1 MKNSARKFFLF
12 YIAVMLSAAPMALHA
27 AEKKSYKTAT
37 SSSKAK
43 VVNKYKKVKF
53 KSSAP
58 RVHNRIH
65 THKAMAVDAY
75 DGSTPLKLASL
86 KALVINQLTG
96 ETVYAKNT
104 DLPTPIASVT
114 KLMTAMVML
123 DAHLPMDDL
132 LYITDED
139 VDYLKG
145 TKSRLGVGTTLTRGE
160 LLQLALIASEN
171 RAASA
176 LGRNYPGGIT
186 AFVNAMNHK
195 AQLLG
200 MKSTHFVDSSGLNSN
215 NVSTAGDL
223 AKMVNA
229 AYAYPEIRQVST
241 TASQEITLYGR
252 QNPINFVNT
261 NALVRAGNWVIGLS
275 KTGFINEAGRCLV
288 MQAEISGQPM
298 IIVLLDS
305 AGKMTRVG
313 DANRIRKWVEHNDM
327 ASLGQHVSG

>member
-53 KSSAP
+53 KSP
-58 RVHNRIH
+58 RVHNRIR

-145 TKSRLGVGTTLTRGE
+145 TRSRLGVGTTLTRGE

-186 AFVNAMNHK
+186 AFVAAMNYK

-229 AYAYPEIRQVST
+229 AYGYPEIRQVST

-327 ASLGQHVSG
+327 ASLGEHVSG

>member
-27 AEKKSYKTAT
+27 AEKKPYKTAT

-43 VVNKYKKVKF
+43 VVHKYKKVKF

-58 RVHNRIH
+58 RVHNRIR

-145 TKSRLGVGTTLTRGE
+145 TRSRLGVGTTLTRGE

-186 AFVNAMNHK
+186 AFVTAMNHK

-229 AYAYPEIRQVST
+229 AYGYPEIRQVST

-327 ASLGQHVSG
+327 ASLGEHVSG

>member
-1 MKNSARKFFLF
+1 MKIFARKFFLF

-27 AEKKSYKTAT
+27 AGKKSYKHAA
-37 SSSKAK
+37 SSSKYK

-53 KSSAP
+53 KSSG
-58 RVHNRIH
+58 RKVHHRLYA
-65 THKAMAVDAY
+65 HKAMAVDVY
-75 DGSTPLKLASL
+75 DGTTPLKLASA

-104 DLPTPIASVT
+104 GLPTPIASVT

-132 LYITDED
+132 LYIADED

-145 TKSRLGVGTTLTRGE
+145 TSSRLSVGTTLTRGE
-160 LLQLALIASEN
+160 LLQLALMASEN

-176 LGRNYPGGIT
+176 LGRNYPGGIA
-186 AFVNAMNHK
+186 AFVSAMNNK

-200 MKSTHFVDSSGLNSN
+200 MKSTHFVDSSGLDSN
-215 NVSTAGDL
+215 NVSTAEDL
-223 AKMVNA
+223 VKMVNA
-229 AYAYPEIRQVST
+229 AYHYPEIRQVST
-241 TASQEITLYGR
+241 TASQAITLYGR

-261 NALVRAGNWVIGLS
+261 NALVRGGDWVIGLS

-305 AGKMTRVG
+305 VGKMSRIG
-313 DANRIRKWVEHNDM
+313 DANRIRKWVERNDA
-327 ASLGQHVSG
+327 ASLGEHVSG